1 VREAQRTYQKR
12 KESATATDKRR
23 VDELLQ
29 VLADLSAD
37 VEALLQSASGSMYRD
52 DDVSMH
58 IQRLWST
65 YSTVI
70 NSDCVKPE
78 LRLQQLKNDQ
88 RQADHRARANVR
100 IVTELP
106 DPQQEGSVEADRP
119 QRRKPIPL
127 DAGNVNFDFLGFE
140 ETSVMQT
147 FQRSSSVNERFAG
160 RSIFD
165 ICMERQA
172 AMREADRR
180 RVED

>member
-52 DDVSMH
+52 DDVSKH

-88 RQADHRARANVR
+88 RLAEHRARANVR
-100 IVTELP
+100 TVTGLP
-106 DPQQEGSVEADRP
+106 DPQQAGSAEVDRP
-119 QRRKPIPL
+119 QGRKPIPF
-127 DAGNVNFDFLGFE
+127 DAGDVNFDFLGFE
-140 ETSVMQT
+140 GTSVMHT

-160 RSIFD
+160 RSIFE
-165 ICMERQA
+165 ICMERQK
-172 AMREADRR
+172 AMKQADRHR
-180 RVED
+180 DED